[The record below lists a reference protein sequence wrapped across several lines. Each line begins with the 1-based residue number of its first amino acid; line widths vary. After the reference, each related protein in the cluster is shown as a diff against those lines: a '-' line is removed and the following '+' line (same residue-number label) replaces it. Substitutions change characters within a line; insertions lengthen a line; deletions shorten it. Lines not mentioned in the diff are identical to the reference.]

1 MKRLQKWYQKEGFQ
15 LSKKKNLVIQKVV
28 MYIRVA

>member
-1 MKRLQKWYQKEGFQ
+1 MKRPQKWFQKEGFR
-15 LSKKKNLVIQKVV
+15 LSKKNLVIQKVV